1 MKKVIFVCSVMLA
14 LGLGACSGNDKK
26 TADSVMPDSVIKEVA
41 ESEEE
46 VIDTGLGYNITSKGI
61 VPTMGRPMVV
71 DFSADWC
78 TPCKEMKPI
87 FAQLKD
93 QYAGKIDF
101 VLIDT
106 DAMKDLTSTYGIK
119 EIPTFLF
126 LDKEGAIKMRTTGFV
141 PADSIIKIIRER
153 LE

>member
-1 MKKVIFVCSVMLA
+1 MKKVFFVCSVVLA

-26 TADSVMPDSVIKEVA
+26 GTDSVMPDSEIKETVD
-41 ESEEE
+41 STEEI
-46 VIDTGLGYNITSKGI
+46 IDTGLGYNITSKGI

-101 VLIDT
+101 VLINT
-106 DAMKDLTSTYGIK
+106 DNMKKLTSTYGIK
-119 EIPTFLF
+119 NIPTLLF
-126 LDKEGAIKMRTTGFV
+126 LDKEGTIKMRTTGFV
-141 PADSIIKIIRER
+141 PADSVIKIIRDR